1 MELIYSFIQ
10 IPWIL
15 KKRWQG
21 RLKEMIEAWSGVEVD
36 ITDMYGMREYTKGAR
51 LITHVDRVETH
62 AASMIVNIAQENVT
76 QPWTVEVYDHANRL
90 HEVVMEPGE
99 IVYYESAK
107 ALHGRNTP
115 LYSGNYVNL
124 FTHYRPAGD
133 PQWYTRDNPEHTPD
147 PLIDVGECRLTG
159 PSDAYSQGAVTCE
172 NPAIGPHLSPKMFTA
187 TEGMDLYQWWKD
199 VGPNEEETGSQEE
212 L

>member
-1 MELIYSFIQ
+1 
-10 IPWIL
+10 
-15 KKRWQG
+15 
-21 RLKEMIEAWSGVEVD
+21 MIEAWSGVEVD

-124 FTHYRPAGD
+124 FTHYRPAG
-133 PQWYTRDNPEHTPD
+133 
-147 PLIDVGECRLTG
+147 I
-159 PSDAYSQGAVTCE
+159 
-172 NPAIGPHLSPKMFTA
+172 
-187 TEGMDLYQWWKD
+187 
-199 VGPNEEETGSQEE
+199 
-212 L
+212 